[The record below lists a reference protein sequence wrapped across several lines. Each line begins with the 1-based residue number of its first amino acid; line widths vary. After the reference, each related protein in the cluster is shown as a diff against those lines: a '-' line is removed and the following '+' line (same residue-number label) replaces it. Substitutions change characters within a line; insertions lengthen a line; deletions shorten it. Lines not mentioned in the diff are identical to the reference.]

1 MERTL
6 DPAVLASALGDYR
19 PGGVLPSAQDL
30 LATMTEMEVAA
41 FRDERDITDE
51 VLGTAWYL
59 HGLAALDPEV
69 PGFDAGRIRQ
79 AFAVSA
85 HLLDLALGDDRRS
98 PADRLQIA
106 FAAQAGYRRSEQ
118 DPNAT
123 AVYRQVR
130 DLVDY
135 SGALRSHIG
144 TLAVEAGVVFLGFDR
159 PTLSR
164 TLRAWR
170 RQFRELRQVMRRESL
185 AGTMYGPAEAVVDA
199 VFRLYQFLTFG
210 EERNLTAAQRLLED
224 VMYERA
230 GHGDRLAR
238 WVAAHLLDLCPEM
251 EASSLYS
258 LLPPGTPPAV
268 ARSFALSQPPVM
280 TLWPPQRQL
289 LRLERGNPVDPST
302 PRSLISVPTSAG
314 KTLMAQLVICSH
326 LAQRSGRV
334 LYVSPMRS
342 LGREMRSALRGRL
355 RMLERRLAA
364 EQPDFP
370 LSSEEESEGS
380 DVEIVTPERLM
391 HMIRSGPEAALDGVG
406 LIVVDE
412 AHHLAQGRRGFI
424 LESALGLL
432 RASTSNIRLVLL
444 SAAVG
449 NRGDIASWLDPE
461 RPANEVYFTDTW
473 RGPRRLHGLLY
484 PQLISDEVELELRSP
499 SANQPSRWRATVPV
513 EARLDVRPT
522 ATSTI
527 ARLTTGEV
535 GKRRFASAYR
545 NEWNSRTRLSGGIAD
560 YKVFAAGAASL
571 TSAGSVLMVVGTKKE
586 ARNTALAIAEHLEGR
601 PAAAALSEYLADT
614 LGPEHP
620 LVRCTRRGVAYHHG
634 DLPDDVLQAVENALR
649 NDQLAAI
656 ASTSTL
662 TDGVNLPVRTV
673 IVHSKVQGDH
683 LVYENQRSLSPAEL
697 VNAVGRAGRAGRES
711 EGWILLTRPYPP
723 KPTEFDTLNPDTEQL
738 KVVSALLTEEAL
750 AALADAEDIMREQA
764 DGVFALADSVAAD
777 FAAFVWLVLQTQA
790 TTPVLDGDRLDA
802 VRSLF
807 AMDQADDDRVTSRWL
822 GLAGRVAEV
831 HEATDTDLAGRWSGT
846 GTSLG
851 SARCLDQL
859 AQYLARQLVQQ
870 AADDHSEAEQVWF
883 AQSQPEEWT
892 LGHTLVFLAEHQVFE
907 RLLELPEVAGT
918 WRFTTKEVK
927 GTPVDVPLATAVQ
940 DWISGSGIPTLAGSW
955 LPDVPAEWALEQ
967 AVRNISSGFEHAFSW
982 VTGALINL
990 VNNSPLLSLTTPRL
1004 NAYTAWHI
1012 RHGVDTEQALSL
1024 LTSGIT
1030 SRRLA
1035 HLAGREAAAHLR
1047 RPADLRRWL
1056 AEQHIDGWT
1065 NRYQANEYE
1074 IEDLLDYVRSP
1085 SNLVNQLLNDRRV
1098 ITPLVRLTPG
1108 ASDGPVAIAP
1118 PSATSPL
1125 IRVGRNKQRLG
1136 TVPADR
1142 HLDVLAML
1150 DSGLDLAHHLQDGQL
1165 ITTRRSH

>member
-6 DPAVLASALGDYR
+6 DPDVLASALGEYR
-19 PGGVLPSAQDL
+19 PGGVLPSAEDL
-30 LATMTEMEVAA
+30 LARMTEMEVAA
-41 FRDERDITDE
+41 FRGERDITDE

-85 HLLDLALGDDRRS
+85 HLLDLALGDSRRS
-98 PADRLQIA
+98 LADRLQIA

-135 SGALRSHIG
+135 SSALRVHIG

-159 PTLSR
+159 SVLSR
-164 TLRAWR
+164 ALRAWR

-185 AGTMYGPAEAVVDA
+185 TGTMYGPAEAVVDA
-199 VFRLYQFLTFG
+199 IFRLYQFLAFG
-210 EERNLTAAQRLLED
+210 EEQNFTAAQRLLED
-224 VMYERA
+224 VMHERA
-230 GHGDRLAR
+230 GRGDRLAR
-238 WVAAHLLDLCPEM
+238 WVAAHLLDLSTEM
-251 EASSLYS
+251 AASSLYS

-268 ARSFALSQPPVM
+268 ARSFALSHPPVM

-326 LAQRSGRV
+326 LAQRPGRV
-334 LYVSPMRS
+334 VYVSPMRS

-355 RMLERRLAA
+355 RLLERRLAA

-370 LSSEEESEGS
+370 LSSEREPEGG

-391 HMIRSGPEAALDGVG
+391 HMIRSDSEATLDGVG

-412 AHHLAQGRRGFI
+412 AHHLAQGRRGFV
-424 LESALGLL
+424 LESLLALL
-432 RASTSNIRLVLL
+432 RASTSDVRLVLL

-461 RPANEVYFTDTW
+461 RPAHEVYFTDTW

-484 PQLISDEVELELRSP
+484 PQLIEDQAELNRRSP
-499 SANQPSRWRATVPV
+499 TANQPSRWLATVPV
-513 EARLDVRPT
+513 SARLDVRPT
-522 ATSTI
+522 AASTI

-535 GKRRFASAYR
+535 GRRRFASGYR

-586 ARNTALAIAEHLEGR
+586 ARNTALAIAEHLADR
-601 PAAAALSEYLADT
+601 PAAAVLSEYLADT

-649 NDQLAAI
+649 NDQLVAI

-673 IVHSKVQGDH
+673 IVHSKVQGDY
-683 LVYENQRSLSPAEL
+683 LAYDNQRALTPAEL
-697 VNAVGRAGRAGRES
+697 VNAIGRAGRAGRES

-723 KPTEFDTLNPDTEQL
+723 RPPEFNTLTPDTEQL
-738 KVVSALLTEEAL
+738 KVVSALLTTEAL
-750 AALADAEDIMREQA
+750 AALAEAEDKMREAA
-764 DGVFALADSVAAD
+764 DGVFALADSIVAD
-777 FAAFVWLVLQTQA
+777 FAAFVWLVLQTHA
-790 TTPVLDGDRLDA
+790 TTPVLDGNPLDA
-802 VRSLF
+802 VQSLF
-807 AMDQADDDRVTSRWL
+807 AMTQTDHEQVTSRWL
-822 GLAGRVAEV
+822 GLAGRVAEA
-831 HEATDTDLAGRWSGT
+831 HEATDTDLAGRWSST

-851 SARCLDQL
+851 SARHLDQL
-859 AQYLARQLVQQ
+859 AQHLAHQLAQQ
-870 AADDHSEAEQVWF
+870 SGEDDTPTEGEVWF
-883 AQSQPEEWT
+883 SEPEEWT
-892 LGHTLVFLAEHQVFE
+892 LERTLAFLTQQQVFE

-927 GTPVDVPLATAVQ
+927 GTQVGVPLATAIQ
-940 DWISGSGIPTLAGSW
+940 DWISGSGIPALARSW
-955 LPDVPAEWALEQ
+955 LPGVPAEWALEQ
-967 AVRNISSGFEHAFSW
+967 AVRNISSGFEHALSW

-990 VNNSPLLSLTTPRL
+990 VNTSPLLSPTTPRL
-1004 NAYTAWHI
+1004 NTHTAWHI
-1012 RHGVDTEQALSL
+1012 RHGVDTEQALAL
-1024 LTSGIT
+1024 LTSGIA

-1035 HLAGREAAAHLR
+1035 HVAGREAADQR
-1047 RPADLRRWL
+1047 YRPADLRHWL
-1056 AEQHIDGWT
+1056 AGQHIDGWT
-1065 NRYQANEYE
+1065 DRYQANEYE
-1074 IEDLLDYVRSP
+1074 IDDLLDYVRSP
-1085 SNLVNQLLNDRRV
+1085 SNLVNELLDDRTV
-1098 ITPLVRLTPG
+1098 TIPLVRLVPG
-1108 ASDGPVAIAP
+1108 AAAGPVAIAP
-1118 PSATSPL
+1118 PSATNPL
-1125 IRVGRNKQRLG
+1125 IRVGRDKRRLG

-1150 DSGLDLAHHLQDGQL
+1150 DSGLDLAHRLQDGQL
-1165 ITTRRSH
+1165 VTTRRSR